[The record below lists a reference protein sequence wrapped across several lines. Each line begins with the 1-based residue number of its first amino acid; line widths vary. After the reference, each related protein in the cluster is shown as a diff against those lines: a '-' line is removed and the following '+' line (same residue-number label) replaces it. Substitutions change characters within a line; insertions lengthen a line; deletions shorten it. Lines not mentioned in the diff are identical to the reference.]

1 MPRNGSVGREQKL
14 PFTKHREINLI
25 ITDIFLNEYHSY
37 LLNTIITILE
47 FNKNKE
53 KFGIKHH
60 KTFALNVVG

>member
-1 MPRNGSVGREQKL
+1 MLRNGSVGREQKL

-47 FNKNKE
+47 LNKNKE
-53 KFGIKHH
+53 KFGIKQIIKPFH
-60 KTFALNVVG
+60 